1 MSLVD
6 ECPFFNINWDWLEE
20 PYQSSG
26 YGLDFEVA
34 AENLEQALYG
44 IGYNG
49 SNLPEFL
56 QQAIDTSADLKTT
69 ISGYGSNTCTI
80 NTNFEKVKKAQY
92 YSFVAFLRNKF
103 ERYKNLC
110 NYQIDGRWGNQPCK
124 LIELKYEFSFL
135 NNTFEFTINQVSDSE
150 LIDSYKV
157 EEEFDVSTF
166 SGSIYYKFY
175 VKPEVV
181 TELPEGLIDKINYL
195 YDKTHEIA
203 DKTEE

>member
-1 MSLVD
+1 MPLVE
-6 ECPFFNINWDWLEE
+6 ECPFFNINFDSIPE

-26 YGLDFEVA
+26 YGLGFEDA
-34 AENLEQALYG
+34 AENLELALSG
-44 IGYNG
+44 SGYNG
-49 SNLPEFL
+49 NNLPGFL
-56 QQAIDTSADLKTT
+56 QEAIDISAILKNTV
-69 ISGYGSNTCTI
+69 SGYGSNTCTI
-80 NTNFEKVKKAQY
+80 NTNFEEVKKAQY

-103 ERYKNLC
+103 ERYRQLC

-135 NNTFEFTINQVSDSE
+135 NNTFQFTINQVSDAE
-150 LIDSYKV
+150 LIDSEKI
-157 EEEFDVSTF
+157 EEAFDVSTF

-195 YDKTHEIA
+195 YDKTREIA